1 MKYFVYLIVSTQAKY
16 KNGISYVGYTNNI
29 KKRLLLH
36 NNSKGAKFTR
46 GRLWKLAYSK
56 GYQSKN
62 IALKEEY
69 IKINPAFG
77 IKNPFKSNV
86 IPHYL
91 TKKEIKKLIDHL
103 SNDCTLNGLRNRAI
117 INLLYFFVLIIY

>member
-1 MKYFVYLIVSTQAKY
+1 MKYFVYLIVSTQVKH

-69 IKINPAFG
+69 MLKHNY
-77 IKNPFKSNV
+77 KLRNK
-86 IPHYL
+86 
-91 TKKEIKKLIDHL
+91 IKKNFLKMR
-103 SNDCTLNGLRNRAI
+103 TLFYQLM
-117 INLLYFFVLIIY
+117 VQKIYPTKNKFKIASIFKG